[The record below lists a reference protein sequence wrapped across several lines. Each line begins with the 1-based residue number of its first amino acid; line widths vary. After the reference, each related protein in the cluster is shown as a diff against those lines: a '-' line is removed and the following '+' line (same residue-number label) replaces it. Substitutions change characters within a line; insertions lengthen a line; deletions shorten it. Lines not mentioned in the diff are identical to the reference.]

1 MKLSLLAITSLAT
14 ASSAFFTTP
23 SPSTSST
30 KLFISSWG
38 AKGPPSRW
46 KEPEANPAEKISAYL
61 KEPEPIAARSNLD
74 GSVLVSGWV
83 NTRDRT
89 DQTVF
94 DFLNH
99 EDSAFAFDKI
109 IAFTNDSKFAKK
121 RLISRSAR
129 YSGLMDKLDFIQA
142 ESEGALPTLAQLEGV
157 KSWVVNAQ
165 DDLSVLGKVATLV
178 KESAVENVSI
188 LLSGA
193 QSVTDSADATE
204 ALSAF
209 QSLGDGKQYTIV
221 AVGAISEE
229 PEGKMPYAIEDFGS
243 EEGVLPSN
251 ATYSRDESLRLVT
264 ECLGLVSGSNK
275 ALVFSEISNVNA
287 TEFKLV
293 KGLREGGYTRPQ
305 EIDHMLTKG
314 AKVRLCIGPK
324 CFHIW
329 QTIQLLFFPSTW
341 SNLQGYEKAC
351 EDYKTRVPEKTPH
364 DEWLAEKQRELDESA
379 AERKAR
385 VKAEYEEKKTKE
397 IEDIAR
403 EWAKREYFRKSMS
416 GDMPYSEEEY
426 IKSVWERALFEGD
439 LKYRML
445 RGMDTDERKELAD
458 FKKKQEKKKATM
470 LERAKASLQ
479 EMLDEDEDSDDDE

>member
-314 AKVRLCIGPK
+314 AK
-324 CFHIW
+324 
-329 QTIQLLFFPSTW
+329 
-341 SNLQGYEKAC
+341 GYEKAC

>member
-1 MKLSLLAITSLAT
+1 MKLTLVTISSLAT
-14 ASSAFFTTP
+14 ASAFFTAPAPT
-23 SPSTSST
+23 TSST

-38 AKGPPSRW
+38 ARGPPSRW
-46 KEPEANPAEKISAYL
+46 KEAEADPTEKISAYL
-61 KEPEPIAARSNLD
+61 KEPESIAARSNLD
-74 GSVLVSGWV
+74 GTVLVSGWV
-83 NTRDRT
+83 NTRERT

-99 EDSAFAFDKI
+99 EDSAFTFEKI

-157 KSWVVNAQ
+157 KSWVVNA
-165 DDLSVLGKVATLV
+165 DEDLTVLSKVADLV
-178 KESAVENVSI
+178 KESAVENVSV
-188 LLSGA
+188 LLTGA
-193 QSVTDSADATE
+193 QSVTESADASE
-204 ALSAF
+204 AVSAF
-209 QSLGDGKQYTIV
+209 ESLGDGKQYTIIT
-221 AVGAISEE
+221 VGSISEE
-229 PEGKMPYAIEDFGS
+229 PEGKMPYAIADFGS
-243 EEGVLPSN
+243 TEGVLPSN

-275 ALVFSEISNVNA
+275 ALTFSEVSNVNA

-293 KGLREGGYTRPQ
+293 KGLRESGYTRPQ

-314 AKVRLCIGPK
+314 VE
-324 CFHIW
+324 
-329 QTIQLLFFPSTW
+329 
-341 SNLQGYEKAC
+341 GYKKAC

-364 DEWLAEKQRELDESA
+364 DEWLAEKQKELDESA
-379 AERKAR
+379 ADRKAR
-385 VKAEYEEKKTKE
+385 VKAEYEEKKTVE

-479 EMLDEDEDSDDDE
+479 EMLDEDENTDDEE

>member
-1 MKLSLLAITSLAT
+1 
-14 ASSAFFTTP
+14 
-23 SPSTSST
+23 
-30 KLFISSWG
+30 
-38 AKGPPSRW
+38 
-46 KEPEANPAEKISAYL
+46 
-61 KEPEPIAARSNLD
+61 
-74 GSVLVSGWV
+74 
-83 NTRDRT
+83 
-89 DQTVF
+89 
-94 DFLNH
+94 
-99 EDSAFAFDKI
+99 
-109 IAFTNDSKFAKK
+109 
-121 RLISRSAR
+121 
-129 YSGLMDKLDFIQA
+129 
-142 ESEGALPTLAQLEGV
+142 
-157 KSWVVNAQ
+157 
-165 DDLSVLGKVATLV
+165 
-178 KESAVENVSI
+178 VSI

-193 QSVTDSADATE
+193 QSITDSADAKE

-209 QSLGDGKQYTIV
+209 ESLGDGKQYTII

-229 PEGKMPYAIEDFGS
+229 PEGKMPYGLADFGS
-243 EEGVLPSN
+243 EEGLLPSN

-264 ECLGLVSGSNK
+264 ECLGLASGADK
-275 ALVFSEISNVNA
+275 ALSFYEVSDVNA

-314 AKVRLCIGPK
+314 VE
-324 CFHIW
+324 
-329 QTIQLLFFPSTW
+329 
-341 SNLQGYEKAC
+341 GYKKAC
-351 EDYKTRVPEKTPH
+351 EEYRTRVPAKTPH
-364 DEWLAEKQRELDESA
+364 DEWLAQKQKELDESA

-385 VKAEYEEKKTKE
+385 VKAEYEEKKTQE

-479 EMLDEDEDSDDDE
+479 EMLDEDEESDDDE